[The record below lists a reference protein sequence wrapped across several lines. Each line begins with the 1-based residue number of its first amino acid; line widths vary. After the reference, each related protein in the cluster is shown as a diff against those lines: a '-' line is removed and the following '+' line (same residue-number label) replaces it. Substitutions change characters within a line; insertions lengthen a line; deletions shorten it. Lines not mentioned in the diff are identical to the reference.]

1 MTYMQLYY
9 REHLDYFR
17 WYRKKHQAKAN
28 ARKRERYATDP
39 DYRQRELE
47 RHRKKRSVSLRDT
60 DKPKTT

>member
-1 MTYMQLYY
+1 MTYMQRYY
-9 REHLDYFR
+9 LEHLDYFR
-17 WYRKKHQAKAN
+17 WYRKKHQRQTN

-39 DYRQRELE
+39 EYRRKELE